1 MNPNR
6 SPISRGKIPLS
17 THVPTVVDG
26 NEFAGRVAVV
36 TGGSDGLG
44 RDLVGALVKLG
55 TDVFFCGTTRT
66 KGAAVAHALG
76 HRAHFVQADL
86 SDTAA
91 ARTFVQ
97 QAAAFKGRIDY
108 LVNNAAI
115 DPRIGFEQATVE
127 DFDRLVV
134 VNLRPYF
141 VVAQAALPALL
152 AGTGRAIVNI
162 ITTNYMV
169 GDVPFTLY
177 NASKSGILG
186 FSRSLARELG
196 PRGIRVNA
204 VSPGWIMTERQLR
217 EHVTARDRVA
227 LIEAQSLKFPLK
239 EEHVTPLT
247 LFLLSH
253 CADGITG
260 QNIVVDGGRFMQ

>member
-1 MNPNR
+1 MKPKR
-6 SPISRGKIPLS
+6 HPVSRGKIPQS
-17 THVPTVVDG
+17 RRVPTIVDG
-26 NEFAGRVAVV
+26 NEFANRVAVV

-44 RDLVGALVKLG
+44 RDLVGALVELG
-55 TDVFFCGTTRT
+55 ADVFFCGTIRT
-66 KGAAVAHALG
+66 KGEAVAHAFG
-76 HRAHFVQADL
+76 RRAHFIQTDL
-86 SDTAA
+86 SDPAA

-127 DFDRLVV
+127 DFDRLVA
-134 VNLRPYF
+134 VNLRSYF

-196 PRGIRVNA
+196 PRELRVNA

-227 LIEAQSLKFPLK
+227 LIEAQALKFMLK

-247 LFLLSH
+247 LFLLSN
-253 CADGITG
+253 CAGGITG
-260 QNIVVDGGRFMQ
+260 QNIVVDGGKFMQ